1 MNHSFALTI
10 FLMLVFSCEQ
20 KSTSS
25 SKTDDANLRNRIAQ
39 LEKENEE
46 KDVMLN
52 TSLEFYNQIRTNL
65 EAIELKQHEIRLRAS
80 DPEQSEGDKEW
91 ILDQINFINFLR
103 TENAKKVRQL
113 LQKLNL
119 KDQTISEL
127 EAMTQDLLKTLDA
140 KEFQLS
146 ELTHELS
153 TLNESYS
160 KLFDAYQEKHELA
173 EVLRDDLN
181 RVYYSYG
188 TLDELKKNHVIE
200 QKQGFIGINR
210 NIRVA
215 GNLNQKYFS
224 TLDMREDNEI
234 FVEGSKPQFIT
245 DHPSDSYTLVPIG
258 KNTKIQIKDPH
269 EFWKVSK
276 YLVVLVK

>member
-10 FLMLVFSCEQ
+10 LLMLVFSCEQ
-20 KSTSS
+20 KSTPT
-25 SKTDDANLRNRIAQ
+25 SKTDDASLRNRIAQ

-146 ELTHELS
+146 ELNHELS

-188 TLDELKKNHVIE
+188 TLEELKKNHVIE

-234 FVEGSKPQFIT
+234 FIEGSKPQFIT
-245 DHPSDSYTLVPIG
+245 DHPSGSYTLVPIG

>member
-1 MNHSFALTI
+1 
-10 FLMLVFSCEQ
+10 
-20 KSTSS
+20 
-25 SKTDDANLRNRIAQ
+25 
-39 LEKENEE
+39 
-46 KDVMLN
+46 MLN

-80 DPEQSEGDKEW
+80 DPEQSESDKEW

-188 TLDELKKNHVIE
+188 TLYELKKNHVIE

-224 TLDMREDNEI
+224 TLDMREDIEI
-234 FVEGSKPQFIT
+234 FIEGSKPQFIT

-258 KNTKIQIKDPH
+258 KNTKIQIKNPH

>member
-10 FLMLVFSCEQ
+10 LLMLLFSCEQ
-20 KSTSS
+20 KSTPT
-25 SKTDDANLRNRIAQ
+25 SKTDDASLRNRIAQ

-91 ILDQINFINFLR
+91 ILDQINFLR

-146 ELTHELS
+146 ELNHELS

-188 TLDELKKNHVIE
+188 TLCPLGKT
-200 QKQGFIGINR
+200 QKFASRIHMNFGKCR
-210 NIRVA
+210 NI
-215 GNLNQKYFS
+215 
-224 TLDMREDNEI
+224 
-234 FVEGSKPQFIT
+234 
-245 DHPSDSYTLVPIG
+245 
-258 KNTKIQIKDPH
+258 
-269 EFWKVSK
+269 
-276 YLVVLVK
+276 